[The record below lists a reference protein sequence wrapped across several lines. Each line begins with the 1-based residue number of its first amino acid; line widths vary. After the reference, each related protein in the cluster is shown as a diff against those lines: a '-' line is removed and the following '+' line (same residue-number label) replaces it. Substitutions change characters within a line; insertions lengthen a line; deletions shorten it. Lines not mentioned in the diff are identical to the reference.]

1 MQSVIY
7 AECREETHFAEC
19 HYAENH
25 YVECHYAMCH
35 GAVARQFLKNLFF
48 VASTILDILDK

>member
-1 MQSVIY
+1 MLSVIY
-7 AECREETHFAEC
+7 AECRKETHFAEC

-35 GAVARQFLKNLFF
+35 CAVAKQFKMSLF